1 MIIHP
6 IDFRYGTP
14 EMKKV
19 WSEENRFSCIVKA
32 ETALAHSLGV
42 CGIISKS
49 DADEIIGKAGFASHK
64 RAREIEEKNSHEV
77 MAVIQAISEVCGDAG
92 RFVHFGATSNDIL
105 DTALGLQIKEALD
118 ILDEKLRHLLSV
130 LLKRAEETKH
140 LVCIGRTHGQHA
152 LPMTYGLRFAVWAA
166 ETARHLERLEELR
179 PRVCVGK
186 LTGAVG
192 TMASLG
198 KDGMRVQDEM
208 MKYLNLGAVDVSTQV
223 VSRDRYAEYIFFLAN
238 CVTTLEKIAVEI
250 RSLQRTE
257 IGEVA
262 EPFGKN
268 QVGSSAMPHKRN
280 PIKCEQVCGLARI
293 IRGMVEP
300 ALLNNTLWDERDLTN
315 SASERIT
322 FPEASVLTDHCL
334 KITANVIGNLTI
346 NEEAVSYNLH
356 YLQGVNLAESLMIEA
371 AKRGMAR
378 QTAHEIIRK
387 ASLLALDEKRPL
399 SDVLEGT
406 EIMSLFGKEELL
418 AYLNAEAYVG
428 LAVEQVESLV
438 SKLSVHL
445 HSAV

>member
-1 MIIHP
+1 
-6 IDFRYGTP
+6 
-14 EMKKV
+14 
-19 WSEENRFSCIVKA
+19 
-32 ETALAHSLGV
+32 
-42 CGIISKS
+42 
-49 DADEIIGKAGFASHK
+49 
-64 RAREIEEKNSHEV
+64 
-77 MAVIQAISEVCGDAG
+77 
-92 RFVHFGATSNDIL
+92 
-105 DTALGLQIKEALD
+105 
-118 ILDEKLRHLLSV
+118 
-130 LLKRAEETKH
+130 
-140 LVCIGRTHGQHA
+140 
-152 LPMTYGLRFAVWAA
+152 
-166 ETARHLERLEELR
+166 
-179 PRVCVGK
+179 
-186 LTGAVG
+186 
-192 TMASLG
+192 MASLG

-406 EIMSLFGKEELL
+406 EIMSLFEKEELL